1 MRGHFV
7 YILFQYMAR
16 SAQLQ
21 LEEKSDTTPLHVRVL
36 TVCATVCVRLC
47 GWYMCMPTMSAEAF
61 VVCSASY
68 GKAHVYS
75 LHSSPPTST
84 LFTERNVVLILIIF

>member
-36 TVCATVCVRLC
+36 TVCVCACVC